1 MTRPGIA
8 VLLLAL
14 LWGADTEPQDTAL
27 LPVDSVRSERL
38 PLPCPPMARL
48 AAGDAKLRAAFFR
61 MLAEQ
66 DGSQR
71 VCVGVASRGQV
82 LAPPLAFLEV
92 LSRHA
97 PAVGLCGCR
106 PWEQGVRVIILP
118 EMSRRSDGTLEFG
131 TFRGSASTACTYR
144 AHRDGTGW
152 RIDGLCEVM

>member
-1 MTRPGIA
+1 MTKPGIA
-8 VLLLAL
+8 VLSLAL

-27 LPVDSVRSERL
+27 LPLDSVRSERL

-66 DGSQR
+66 DGS
-71 VCVGVASRGQV
+71 A
-82 LAPPLAFLEV
+82 
-92 LSRHA
+92 LSRQA

-131 TFRGSASTACTYR
+131 AFRGSASGACTYR
-144 AHRDGTGW
+144 AHRNGTEW